1 VTCPSCRSEI
11 PASARFCPEC
21 GQDLRIRGDE
31 RRVVTVLFADLVGF
45 TALSEARD
53 PEQVKNLIDTCFER
67 LVADISAFGGRVDK
81 IVGDAVVALFGAPLA
96 HEDDAERA
104 VRAALQMQRTLADLD
119 DQLAVTVR
127 MRIGVNTGEVL
138 VGALRAG
145 GDYTAMGD
153 VVNTASRLQTWAPP
167 GDVLVGPATYS
178 ATRRVVEYEALAPL
192 QVKGREEP
200 VPVWRAVAA
209 LSPPGHRPD
218 RGRAPLVGR
227 EAEMGVLRSTIETVA
242 ERERAALLLVLGE
255 AGLGKSR
262 LAEEVA
268 VEVSQ
273 GRGAFVLEGR
283 CVPYGEA
290 NVWWPM
296 ADALR
301 HGLGVASG
309 DPSERAQEL
318 ARWAVA
324 TALGAES
331 PDGADCDDGCA
342 LSAEGEE
349 VLQGLLHLMGEPS
362 TLHDREAGRALERAT
377 DALVTYLSRSA
388 DDRLVVLALSDL
400 HWADDRVLQLLDSL
414 LDRLA
419 NRRFAIVATARPG
432 IEDRWHPPHGRHNL
446 VVMTL
451 DPLGPDAAAALLQ
464 ELAGTSLPA
473 SLEAALLD
481 RGGGNPF
488 FLEELVTLLADAG
501 MVRPDGALVESSMEL
516 PDTLRGLVSARL
528 DGLSPD
534 ERRVLDDCAVL
545 GRRGAVEAIEV
556 MAAKHLGIE
565 HVRPVL
571 QDLQAKDLLVLT
583 GAGNRERWAFRSDVV
598 REVAYGT
605 LTKADRARS
614 HQAIAAWMELH
625 EDVARDAIVDRITHH
640 YVQAAEL
647 AQELGVVEGLFL
659 DLEDRALAWVQRA
672 VDRAAHADL
681 HEVVAQLTSEGLRLL
696 GGAHGP
702 LHRRFLMGRARALAN
717 LRDLAPARADA
728 AAAVQEARQAG
739 PDAAPDL
746 GAALLV
752 LADVEQ
758 KETDWPSAELA
769 LDEAGEVFHRLGDE
783 QGEAEVLRLRG
794 FGALFRHDY
803 PTAIALLEEARKRF
817 AALGDRRGEAWAQ
830 QNLAWCAFYSG
841 HPVEAEVQL
850 RRAAA
855 TFEEIDDP
863 SGRAWARGLLAWT
876 RFQQGHM
883 EEAGAL
889 AEAVLH
895 EDRGGGDRWARGM
908 MLLLAGSVQLWSGRT
923 RAALDHLRD
932 AHRLFEDIGDRFGLV
947 QSAAVLGRALVLSG
961 QIDEGMRVATAAM
974 DEVDGSPWDTTLAA
988 LGALAS
994 AVQVG
999 DVERSEA
1006 ILSVVP
1012 RGVDAAIDALAD
1024 HPDHAAGTLD
1034 LAAVAPT
1041 ELGATIGLHRLQ
1053 SGDTAGA
1060 VALLEAVD
1068 AQQPAIDPNLRAATA
1083 LAHAAAGALDRA
1095 AQEADDVD
1103 ATPRATYLDR
1113 LTAGVARALVHARRH
1128 DAPAATAAFDQ
1139 LRAAADAT
1147 DDQVAQALVRLA
1159 GAATATALGTPDAA
1173 LWTAEVDASLTELGL
1188 VGTGWRQVYS
1198 LALGLPTP

>member
-1 VTCPSCRSEI
+1 MTCPSCRSEI

-53 PEQVKNLIDTCFER
+53 PEQVKNLVDTCFER

-81 IVGDAVVALFGAPLA
+81 IVGDAVVALFGAPVA

-104 VRAALQMQRTLADLD
+104 VRAALQMQRTLAELD
-119 DQLAVTVR
+119 DQLSVAVR

-153 VVNTASRLQTWAPP
+153 VVNTASRLQTAAPP
-167 GDVLVGPATYS
+167 GEVLVGPATYA
-178 ATRRVVEYEALAPL
+178 ATRRVVEFEALPPM

-218 RGRAPLVGR
+218 RSRAPLLGR
-227 EAEMGVLRSTIETVA
+227 EAEMGILRSSIETVA

-290 NVWWPM
+290 NVWWPV

-309 DPSERAQEL
+309 DPSDRAQEL

-324 TALGAES
+324 TALGAEGLEG
-331 PDGADCDDGCA
+331 DDCADGCA
-342 LSAEGEE
+342 LSPEGED

-362 TLHDREAGRALERAT
+362 ALQDREAGRALERAT
-377 DALVTYLSRSA
+377 DALVTYLGRCA
-388 DDRLVVLALSDL
+388 DERLVVLALSDL
-400 HWADDRVLQLLDSL
+400 HWADDRVLQLLDTL

-419 NRRFAIVATARPG
+419 NRRFAVVATARPG
-432 IEDRWHPPHGRHNL
+432 IEERWHPPHGRHNL
-446 VVMTL
+446 VVLTL
-451 DPLGPDAAAALLQ
+451 DPLAAEAAAALL
-464 ELAGTSLPA
+464 EALAGTSLPP

-501 MVRPDGALVESSMEL
+501 MVGSTGSVGGAPVEL

-545 GRRGAVEAIEV
+545 GRRGSVEAIEV

-565 HVRPVL
+565 EVHPIL
-571 QDLQAKDLLVLT
+571 LELQAKDLIVLS
-583 GAGNRERWAFRSDVV
+583 GSGHRERWAFRSDVV

-614 HQAIAAWMELH
+614 HQAIAAWMEQH
-625 EDVARDAIVDRITHH
+625 EDTSRDAIVDRITHH
-640 YVQAAEL
+640 YVQAAEIS
-647 AQELGVVEGLFL
+647 QELGAIDGLVS
-659 DLEDRALAWVQRA
+659 DLQQRALAWVQQA

-681 HEVVAQLTSEGLRLL
+681 HEVVAQLCTEGLRLL
-696 GGAHGP
+696 RGAHGA
-702 LHRRFLMGRARALAN
+702 LHRRLLMGRARALAH

-728 AAAVQEARQAG
+728 GAAVQEARRGGAE
-739 PDAAPDL
+739 ALPDL
-746 GAALLV
+746 GEALLV
-752 LADVEQ
+752 LADVGQ
-758 KETDWPSAELA
+758 KEADWPAAEAA
-769 LDEAGEVFHRLGDE
+769 LDEAAATFGQLGDE
-783 QGEAEVLRLRG
+783 RGQAEVLRLRG
-794 FGALFRHDY
+794 FGALLRHDY
-803 PTAIALLEEARKRF
+803 PTATALLEEARTRF
-817 AALGDRRGEAWAQ
+817 VGLGDRHGEAWAQ

-841 HPVEAEVQL
+841 QPAEAEAHL

-855 TFEEIDDP
+855 TFEELDDP
-863 SGRAWARGLLAWT
+863 SGRSWARGLLAWT

-889 AEAVLH
+889 ADEVLGN
-895 EDRGGGDRWARGM
+895 ERGGGDRWARGM
-908 MLLLAGSVQLWSGRT
+908 MMSLAGSVQLWSGRPRT
-923 RAALDHLRD
+923 ALTHLRA
-932 AHRLFEDIGDRFGLV
+932 AHRLFDDIGDHMGLV
-947 QSAAVLGRALVLSG
+947 QSSAALGRALVLAG
-961 QIDEGMRVATAAM
+961 EIEEGLRVATSGLDA
-974 DEVDGSPWDTTLAA
+974 VDGSPWDATLAA
-988 LGALAS
+988 LTSLAAS
-994 AVQVG
+994 VQVG
-999 DVERSEA
+999 DVARSTA
-1006 ILSVVP
+1006 IVSAVP
-1012 RGVDAAIDALAD
+1012 RGVDEAVDALVD
-1024 HPDHAAGTLD
+1024 PAGRVEL
-1034 LAAVAPT
+1034 LAVAPVART
-1041 ELGATIGLHRLQ
+1041 ELAVVIGLHRLQ
-1053 SGDTAGA
+1053 TGDADGA

-1068 AQQPAIDPNLRAATA
+1068 GQLGRVDPNLRSALA
-1083 LAHAAAGALDRA
+1083 LAHVAAGQADRA
-1095 AQEADDVD
+1095 LREADEVD
-1103 ATPRATYLDR
+1103 AVPRATYLDR
-1113 LTAGVARALVHARRH
+1113 LTAGAARTLAHAQRG
-1128 DAPAATAAFDQ
+1128 DVAATLAAGDQ

-1147 DDQVAQALVRLA
+1147 EDQVSQALARLTLA
-1159 GAATATALGTPDAA
+1159 VAAEAA
-1173 LWTAEVDASLTELGL
+1173 SSGQADELAAEAKGRLTELGL
-1188 VGTGWRQVYS
+1188 DGTAWRRVYC
-1198 LALGLPTP
+1198 LGLGLPA

>member
-1 VTCPSCRSEI
+1 MICPSCRSEA

-21 GQDLRIRGDE
+21 GQDLRVRGDE
-31 RRVVTVLFADLVGF
+31 RRVATVLFADLVGF
-45 TALSEARD
+45 TGLSESRD
-53 PEQVKNLIDTCFER
+53 PEQVKHLVDTCFER
-67 LVADISAFGGRVDK
+67 LVSDIDAFGGRVDK
-81 IVGDAVVALFGAPLA
+81 IVGDAIVALFGAPVA

-104 VRAALQMQRTLADLD
+104 VRAALQMQRTLAELD
-119 DQLAVTVR
+119 DSLSVAVR

-153 VVNTASRLQTWAPP
+153 VVNTASRLQTSAPP
-167 GDVLVGPATYS
+167 GEVLVGPATYA
-178 ATRRVVEYEALAPL
+178 ATRRVVEYEALPPL

-227 EAEMGVLRSTIETVA
+227 QAEMGALRSSIDVVA

-290 NVWWPM
+290 NVWWPI

-301 HGLGVASG
+301 HGMGVASG

-318 ARWAVA
+318 ARWSVA
-324 TALGAES
+324 TALGAEAAAEGGCDEGCPLS
-331 PDGADCDDGCA
+331 P
-342 LSAEGEE
+342 EGEE

-362 TLHDREAGRALERAT
+362 ALHDREASRALERAT
-377 DALVTYLSRSA
+377 DALVAYLGRCA
-388 DDRLVVLALSDL
+388 EDRLVLLALSDL
-400 HWADDRVLQLLDSL
+400 HWADDRVLHLLDTL

-446 VVMTL
+446 VVLTL
-451 DPLGPDAAAALLQ
+451 DPLGADDAAALL
-464 ELAGTSLPA
+464 EALAGPGLAPA
-473 SLEAALLD
+473 LEAALLD

-501 MVRPDGALVESSMEL
+501 MVGADGDGAGPAMEL
-516 PDTLRGLVSARL
+516 PDTLRGLVAARL
-528 DGLSPD
+528 DGLSTD

-565 HVRPVL
+565 QVRPVL

-583 GAGNRERWAFRSDVV
+583 GSGARERWAFRSDVV

-614 HQAIAAWMELH
+614 HQSIAAWMELH
-625 EDVARDAIVDRITHH
+625 EDLARDAIVDRITHH

-647 AQELGVVEGLFL
+647 ARELGVVDGLL
-659 DLEDRALAWVQRA
+659 ADLEERALRWVQRA

-681 HEVVAQLTSEGLRLL
+681 HEVVVQLSSEGLRLL
-696 GGAHGP
+696 AGTHGP
-702 LHRRFLMGRARALAN
+702 LHRGFLMGRARALAN

-739 PDAAPDL
+739 PEAVPDL

-758 KETDWPSAELA
+758 KETDWAAADAA
-769 LDEAGEVFHRLGDE
+769 LDEAERAFEALGD
-783 QGEAEVLRLRG
+783 QRGRTEVLRLRG
-794 FGALFRHDY
+794 FGALFRHEY
-803 PTAIALLEEARKRF
+803 ATATALLEEARARF
-817 AALGDRRGEAWAQ
+817 ADLGDRRGEAWAQ

-841 HPVEAEVQL
+841 QPAEAEVQL

-855 TFEEIDDP
+855 TFEELDDP

-895 EDRGGGDRWARGM
+895 EERGGGDRWARGM
-908 MLLLAGSVQLWSGRT
+908 MLLLAGSVQLWTGRT
-923 RAALDHLRD
+923 RAALEHLGA
-932 AHRLFEDIGDRFGLV
+932 AHRLFEGIGDRFGLV
-947 QSAAVLGRALVLSG
+947 QASAVHGRALVLSG
-961 QIDEGMRVATAAM
+961 QVDEGLRIATAVIDDASA
-974 DEVDGSPWDTTLAA
+974 SPWDTTLAA
-988 LGALAS
+988 LGALS
-994 AVQVG
+994 ATVQVG

-1006 ILSVVP
+1006 ILGLVP
-1012 RGVDAAIDALAD
+1012 RGVDAAVDALVERSGQ
-1024 HPDHAAGTLD
+1024 AAGAFD
-1034 LAAVAPT
+1034 LTAVART
-1041 ELGATIGLHRLQ
+1041 ELAATIGLQRLLFR
-1053 SGDTAGA
+1053 DVDGA
-1060 VALLEAVD
+1060 VELLEAVD
-1068 AQQPAIDPNLRAATA
+1068 AQQAEVDPNLRAAVA
-1083 LAHAAAGALDRA
+1083 LAHAAAGDLERA
-1095 AQEADDVD
+1095 AREADDVE
-1103 ATPRATYLDR
+1103 AVARATYLDR
-1113 LTAGVARALVHARRH
+1113 LTAGVARGLVHARRGD
-1128 DAPAATAAFDQ
+1128 DAATTAAFDQ

-1147 DDQVAQALVRLA
+1147 DDEVHQALVRLA
-1159 GAATATALGTPDAA
+1159 GAVVAAAIGAPDAA
-1173 LWTAEVDASLTELGL
+1173 RLAAEVDRRLAELGL
-1188 VGTGWRQVYS
+1188 ARTAWREVFT
-1198 LALGLPTP
+1198 LALGLPTS